1 MFKKLLSILLTAFIL
16 FSGYTYAD
24 STEDNK
30 NHWLFENIN
39 EQFAKVMFP
48 DILNSSTKIA
58 LLDKSISVKEFNTIM
73 NNFCI
78 RNNIET
84 TFTVEEASI
93 EGLLRKDAFKTIS
106 NLIKTETCDV
116 TLPFSDIE
124 NIEQD
129 YISAIKKLYSLKII
143 KGVSNDLVKPNEQIT
158 LAQSIMLLQ
167 NFNDLLEVNMKKI
180 SYKIISRENLGN
192 STEGISTKEKDDK
205 IILTIIKA
213 FPNPGYNMDIKNIIE
228 KENGEYL
235 INMKIIS
242 PERNKLYSQVIT
254 YRKINIE
261 IDMHILKNQYK
272 FKLNLPN
279 VLNPIKNKY

>member
-1 MFKKLLSILLTAFIL
+1 MFKKLLSILLTSFIL
-16 FSGYTYAD
+16 LSGFTYAD

-48 DILNSSTKIA
+48 DTLNSSTKIA

-78 RNNIET
+78 KNNIET
-84 TFTVEEASI
+84 TFTEEEASI

-143 KGVSNDLVKPNEQIT
+143 KGVSNDLVKPNDQIT

-235 INMKIIS
+235 IDMKIIS

-279 VLNPIKNKY
+279 VLNL